1 MIKEKILCFP
11 STLEPETGYKRRNIS
26 LKVGIN
32 LNHNKD
38 SKKCARRCAPFILS
52 IIL

>member
-1 MIKEKILCFP
+1 MLKEKILCFP
-11 STLEPETGYKRRNIS
+11 STLEPGTGYKRRNIS

-38 SKKCARRCAPFILS
+38 SKKCVRRCAPFILS